1 MKQLKEKARG
11 KEKRYESLYTHLY
24 GGRQGKDQCGHGACA
39 SHGGAR
45 KARAARTVL
54 KGREFG
60 RACRSQNTAR
70 TALPSHGGAFR
81 LFLDPQRGGAG
92 KRKSRNQ
99 RVGTRIPELGYYLI
113 VIDTE
118 ETEKNYF
125 EGLRDSIPKELKN
138 RLIIKVEKAKTVE
151 LVEKALEFVSKDSQM
166 RMPWIVFDRDE
177 VKDFDKIIQDAERS
191 GVMAGWS
198 NPCFEIWMYA
208 YFGEMPVIEK
218 SVKCCEKF
226 ADKFEKCTKKKYLKN
241 DRRIYQKLLEYGD
254 EKNAIQIAKKNY
266 KTCVKKTNKKPSD
279 MYPASTVH
287 MLVEEIKNK
296 VESPE

>member
-1 MKQLKEKARG
+1 M
-11 KEKRYESLYTHLY
+11 
-24 GGRQGKDQCGHGACA
+24 
-39 SHGGAR
+39 
-45 KARAARTVL
+45 
-54 KGREFG
+54 
-60 RACRSQNTAR
+60 
-70 TALPSHGGAFR
+70 
-81 LFLDPQRGGAG
+81 
-92 KRKSRNQ
+92 
-99 RVGTRIPELGYYLI
+99 
-113 VIDTE
+113 
-118 ETEKNYF
+118 
-125 EGLRDSIPKELKN
+125 
-138 RLIIKVEKAKTVE
+138 EKAKTVD

-166 RMPWIVFDRDE
+166 RMSWIVFDRDE
-177 VKDFDKIIQDAERS
+177 VKDFDKIIQDAEKS

-241 DRRIYQKLLEYGD
+241 DRRIYHKLLEYGD

>member
-1 MKQLKEKARG
+1 MSKRGEKLSDYR
-11 KEKRYESLYTHLY
+11 
-24 GGRQGKDQCGHGACA
+24 
-39 SHGGAR
+39 
-45 KARAARTVL
+45 
-54 KGREFG
+54 
-60 RACRSQNTAR
+60 
-70 TALPSHGGAFR
+70 
-81 LFLDPQRGGAG
+81 AG
-92 KRKSRNQ
+92 KRKDRNQ

-113 VIDTE
+113 VTDTE

-138 RLIIKVEKAKTVE
+138 RLIIKVEKAKTVD

-177 VKDFDKIIQDAERS
+177 VKDFDKIIQDAEKS

-208 YFGEMPVIEK
+208 YFGEMPAIEK

-241 DRRIYQKLLEYGD
+241 DRRIYHKLLEYGD
-254 EKNAIQIAKKNY
+254 EKTTIQIAKKNY
-266 KTCVKKTNKKPSD
+266 NICVKNTNKKPSD

>member
-1 MKQLKEKARG
+1 
-11 KEKRYESLYTHLY
+11 
-24 GGRQGKDQCGHGACA
+24 
-39 SHGGAR
+39 
-45 KARAARTVL
+45 
-54 KGREFG
+54 
-60 RACRSQNTAR
+60 
-70 TALPSHGGAFR
+70 
-81 LFLDPQRGGAG
+81 
-92 KRKSRNQ
+92 
-99 RVGTRIPELGYYLI
+99 
-113 VIDTE
+113 
-118 ETEKNYF
+118 
-125 EGLRDSIPKELKN
+125 
-138 RLIIKVEKAKTVE
+138 
-151 LVEKALEFVSKDSQM
+151 M

-177 VKDFDKIIQDAERS
+177 IKNFDKIIQDAERS

-226 ADKFEKCTKKKYLKN
+226 ADKFEKCTKK
-241 DRRIYQKLLEYGD
+241 
-254 EKNAIQIAKKNY
+254 NY

>member
-1 MKQLKEKARG
+1 MVSKRGEKLSDYR
-11 KEKRYESLYTHLY
+11 
-24 GGRQGKDQCGHGACA
+24 
-39 SHGGAR
+39 
-45 KARAARTVL
+45 
-54 KGREFG
+54 
-60 RACRSQNTAR
+60 
-70 TALPSHGGAFR
+70 
-81 LFLDPQRGGAG
+81 AG

-113 VIDTE
+113 VTDTE

-138 RLIIKVEKAKTVE
+138 RLIIKVEKAKTVD

-208 YFGEMPVIEK
+208 YFGEM
-218 SVKCCEKF
+218 
-226 ADKFEKCTKKKYLKN
+226 
-241 DRRIYQKLLEYGD
+241 
-254 EKNAIQIAKKNY
+254 
-266 KTCVKKTNKKPSD
+266 
-279 MYPASTVH
+279 
-287 MLVEEIKNK
+287 
-296 VESPE
+296 